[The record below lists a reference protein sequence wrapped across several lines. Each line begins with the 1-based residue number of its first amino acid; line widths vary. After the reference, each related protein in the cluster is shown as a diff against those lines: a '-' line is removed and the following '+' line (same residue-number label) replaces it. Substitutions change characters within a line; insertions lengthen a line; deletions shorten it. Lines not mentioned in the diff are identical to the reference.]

1 MSIFC
6 LRSIEVELSLM
17 NRLEI
22 IRAIIDCKSAK
33 TYLEI
38 GVQGGDVFLKVK
50 ARKKIAVDPKI
61 LITRKSRFRSILKD
75 FWNITNEYYELT
87 SDVFFETK
95 VDLLKYGLDVVFID
109 GLHTYDQSLK
119 DVGNCLKFLN
129 EDGVIIIHDCNPL
142 SVSAAYPAN
151 SWEHAESLKLD
162 RWTGEWSGD
171 VWKTI
176 AYLRS
181 TQKKLHIFVLDCD
194 YGLGIITN
202 GIPEDMLNFS
212 KKEIEELAYDDLE
225 KNRSQLLNLKSTDYF
240 NKFLNL

>member
-1 MSIFC
+1 
-6 LRSIEVELSLM
+6 M
-17 NRLEI
+17 NRLEVI
-22 IRAIIDCKSAK
+22 QAIIDCKRAK

-38 GVQGGDVFLKVK
+38 GVESGDVFLKVK

-61 LITRKSRFRSILKD
+61 LITRKSRFRSILKN
-75 FWNITNEYYELT
+75 FRNISNEYYEMT

-95 VDLLKYGLDVVFID
+95 VDLFKHGLDVVFVD

-119 DVGNCLKFLN
+119 DVENCLKLMN

-142 SVSAAYPAN
+142 SASAGYPAN

-162 RWTGEWSGD
+162 GWTGEWSGD

-181 TQKKLHIFVLDCD
+181 TQNNLHIFVLDYD
-194 YGLGIITN
+194 YGLGIISN
-202 GIPEDMLNFS
+202 GIAEGMLNFS
-212 KKEIEELAYDDLE
+212 KEEIEKLAYDDLE
-225 KNRSQLLNLKSTDYF
+225 KNRSQLLNLKSMNYF
-240 NKFLNL
+240 NTFLDF